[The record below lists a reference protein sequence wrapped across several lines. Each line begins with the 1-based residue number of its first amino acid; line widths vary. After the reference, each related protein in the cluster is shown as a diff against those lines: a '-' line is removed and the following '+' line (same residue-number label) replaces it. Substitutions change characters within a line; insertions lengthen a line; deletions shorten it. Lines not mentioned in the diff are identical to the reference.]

1 MSPLIPDPGNRSD
14 HRERG
19 ALTEQFVFQ
28 QLKGDPEIALYYWSA
43 SRSAA
48 EIDFVAQYFGK
59 VSAIEVKAEE
69 NLQAKSLKS
78 FHQKYPQTNAVR
90 TSMSDYREED
100 WMINLP
106 LYAIKVL
113 GQL

>member
-1 MSPLIPDPGNRSD
+1 ML
-14 HRERG
+14 
-19 ALTEQFVFQ
+19 FQ
-28 QLKGDPEIALYYWSA
+28 QLKGNPEIAIYYWSA

-48 EIDFVAQYFGK
+48 EIDFVAQYFGE

-78 FHQKYPQTNAVR
+78 FYHNYPKTKAIR
-90 TSMSDYREED
+90 TSMSDYREEE
-100 WMINLP
+100 WMTNLP
-106 LYAIKVL
+106 LYAIQVL